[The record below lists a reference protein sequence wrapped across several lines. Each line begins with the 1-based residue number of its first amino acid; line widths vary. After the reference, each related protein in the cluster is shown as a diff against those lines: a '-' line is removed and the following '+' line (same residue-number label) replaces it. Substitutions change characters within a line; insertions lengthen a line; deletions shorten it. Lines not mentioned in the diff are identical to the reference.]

1 MNFKAEYSEFF
12 IITETIFEQMVG
24 IYTMHGDYFLPD
36 ITFNV
41 YAAVG
46 DFRLHCHTP
55 RPHLA
60 CNAGVM

>member
-1 MNFKAEYSEFF
+1 M
-12 IITETIFEQMVG
+12 TETIFEQMVG
-24 IYTMHGDYFLPD
+24 TYTMHGDYFLPD